1 MEWVHRR
8 LGDAGDQDM
17 QFASRSIFCIVLFAG
32 SMVVLAASISVI
44 PQLIYQ
50 TSD

>member
-1 MEWVHRR
+1 EWVHRR
-8 LGDAGDQDM
+8 LGDAGDQAM
-17 QFASRSIFCIVLFAG
+17 QFASRSIFFIVLFAG
-32 SMVVLAASISVI
+32 SGVCAASISVI